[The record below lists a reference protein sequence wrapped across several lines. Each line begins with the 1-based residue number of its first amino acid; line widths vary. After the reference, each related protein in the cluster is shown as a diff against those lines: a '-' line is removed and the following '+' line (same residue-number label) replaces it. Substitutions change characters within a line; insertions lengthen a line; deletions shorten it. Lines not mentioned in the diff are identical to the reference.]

1 MKCHIENHIGCTTA
15 YHENVRQTKPH
26 ETKNSLK
33 GYQIMAI
40 SVSRAGKLIIGEDGY
55 VEATLTNIEI
65 QDQTDEKGRERT
77 QLEWE
82 FAIQTTKGASR
93 KLMWTGLNINPDKT
107 YRPVD
112 DNGIVSE
119 NPEYNKLTQ
128 VLLALGVITELQLH
142 SGEDVD
148 IDLESLIAKSFKFK
162 VTPNKLKPSLSD
174 IDLKTI
180 KFADVTSE
188 PKRSKLTVSKSSD

>member
-1 MKCHIENHIGCTTA
+1 
-15 YHENVRQTKPH
+15 
-26 ETKNSLK
+26 
-33 GYQIMAI
+33 MAI

>member
-1 MKCHIENHIGCTTA
+1 MKCHIENHNGRTTA
-15 YHENVRQTKPH
+15 DHENVRQTKPH
-26 ETKNSLK
+26 KTKNSLK

-55 VEATLTNIEI
+55 VTATLSNIEVL
-65 QDQTDEKGRERT
+65 DQTDEKGRERT

-93 KLMWTGLNINPDKT
+93 KLMWTGVNLNSDKT

-112 DNGIVSE
+112 DNGVVSE

-148 IDLESLIAKSFKFK
+148 IDLESLIGKSFKFK
-162 VTPNKLKPSLSD
+162 VLPQKNKPQMSD
-174 IDLKTI
+174 IDIKTI
-180 KFADVTSE
+180 KFTTATTE
-188 PKRSKLTVSKSSD
+188 PKRSKLTVGKSAD